1 MLQSANTP
9 RTALSTLNW
18 TFTQC
23 HETAQGDRMILQQQH
38 QIVVERSFNPN
49 STVKAF
55 GKTAE
60 EAADKVFE
68 QAREYGYWDA
78 TKAYPNNADK
88 SETAPD
94 PGSNRR

>member
-1 MLQSANTP
+1 MDVTVLLNAQNSA
-9 RTALSTLNW
+9 STLNW

-23 HETAQGDRMILQQQH
+23 RQTAPGDKMILQQQH
-38 QIVVERSFNPN
+38 QIVVERKFNPN
-49 STVKAF
+49 STVVAF

-78 TKAYPNNADK
+78 TKTYPVETN

-94 PGSNRR
+94 PGTGQR